1 MREIKF
7 RGKRRDNNQI
17 TYGDLCIYDDMVFIG
32 IAKTITEIRK
42 DVFVPSVIWY
52 EVEPENV
59 GQFTG
64 ILDKNKK
71 EVYEGDIIRFKYVVG
86 DFAWEEMT
94 KEEEKEA
101 QKMNG
106 QAFVGVISSNILTPV
121 NLEIRVGDPKFSHVI
136 WPLIYVQNSEILG
149 NIFENPELLK

>member
-71 EVYEGDIIRFKYVVG
+71 EIYEGDIVKHRNGISKIIFNHLSFTIHNEQEFETYLHEWWTG
-86 DFAWEEMT
+86 DLE
-94 KEEEKEA
+94 
-101 QKMNG
+101 
-106 QAFVGVISSNILTPV
+106 VI
-121 NLEIRVGDPKFSHVI
+121 
-136 WPLIYVQNSEILG
+136 G
-149 NIFENPELLK
+149 NIYENPELIK